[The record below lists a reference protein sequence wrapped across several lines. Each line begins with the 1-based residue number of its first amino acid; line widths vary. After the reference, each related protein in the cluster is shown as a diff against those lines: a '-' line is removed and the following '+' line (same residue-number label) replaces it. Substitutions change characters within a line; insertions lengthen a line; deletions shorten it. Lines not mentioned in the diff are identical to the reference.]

1 MVFDSGY
8 DPSMQPSVEKALPE
22 PPWWEVPKRGE
33 PRATL
38 SREAIV
44 DAAMDVLDN
53 NGLDG
58 LSMRRVAETLGTG
71 PASLYWHVAD
81 KEQLIHL
88 ILDRVMGEI
97 ELPDPDQS
105 RWEEQIREF
114 AQEAR
119 ATFRKH
125 RDVGLAS
132 LGRVPMGPNLI
143 RIAEWLLG
151 LLRAAG
157 IPNRPAT
164 WFVDLI
170 ALVGAAQSVEDDM
183 ASTGEDPVINAMGDY
198 LAALPPDRFPNLA
211 AVASDMVVGSPD
223 ERFEFGLDLLLR
235 GLKSFTPS
243 SAAAGGARSDRQPRS

>member
-1 MVFDSGY
+1 MIRG
-8 DPSMQPSVEKALPE
+8 MQPSAEKALPE

-97 ELPDPDQS
+97 ELPEPDQS

-114 AQEAR
+114 AQ
-119 ATFRKH
+119 
-125 RDVGLAS
+125 
-132 LGRVPMGPNLI
+132 GRG
-143 RIAEWLLG
+143 
-151 LLRAAG
+151 
-157 IPNRPAT
+157 
-164 WFVDLI
+164 
-170 ALVGAAQSVEDDM
+170 
-183 ASTGEDPVINAMGDY
+183 
-198 LAALPPDRFPNLA
+198 
-211 AVASDMVVGSPD
+211 
-223 ERFEFGLDLLLR
+223 
-235 GLKSFTPS
+235 
-243 SAAAGGARSDRQPRS
+243 PRSESTAMWASPRWAGFRWGPT

>member
-1 MVFDSGY
+1 MPRSAEDS
-8 DPSMQPSVEKALPE
+8 LPD

-44 DAAMDVLDN
+44 DAAIDVLDIH
-53 NGLDG
+53 GLDG
-58 LSMRRVAETLGTG
+58 LSMRRVAEVLNTG

-88 ILDRVMGEI
+88 ILDRVMGEL
-97 ELPDPDQS
+97 ELPEPDQS

-114 AQEAR
+114 AHGAR
-119 ATFRKH
+119 AMFRKH
-125 RDVGLAS
+125 RDIGLAS

-151 LLRAAG
+151 LLRGAG

-170 ALVGAAQSVEDDM
+170 ALVGAAQSVEDDI
-183 ASTGEDPVINAMGDY
+183 ASTGDDPVINAMGDY
-198 LAALPPDRFPNLA
+198 LATLPQEQYPNMA

-235 GLKSFTPS
+235 GLKSYIETE
-243 SAAAGGARSDRQPRS
+243 SADHPV

>member
-1 MVFDSGY
+1 MISG
-8 DPSMQPSVEKALPE
+8 MQRSAENALPE
-22 PPWWEVPKRGE
+22 PPWWDVPKRGE

-44 DAAMDVLDN
+44 DAAIDVLDS

-58 LSMRRVAETLGTG
+58 LSMRRVAEALGTG

-88 ILDRVMGEI
+88 ILDRVMGEF
-97 ELPDPDQS
+97 ELPEPDPT
-105 RWEEQIREF
+105 RWEEQIRAF
-114 AQEAR
+114 AHEAR
-119 ATFRKH
+119 ATFSKH

-151 LLRAAG
+151 LLRGAG

-183 ASTGEDPVINAMGDY
+183 ASIGEDPVINAMGDY

-235 GLKSFTPS
+235 GLKSFIDTGTPEFGQS
-243 SAAAGGARSDRQPRS
+243 V

>member
-1 MVFDSGY
+1 MERGTED
-8 DPSMQPSVEKALPE
+8 ALPE

-33 PRATL
+33 ARATL

-44 DAAMDVLDN
+44 DAAIEVLDTS
-53 NGLDG
+53 GLNG
-58 LSMRRVAETLGTG
+58 LSMRRVAEALGTG

-88 ILDRVMGEI
+88 ILDRVMGEV
-97 ELPDPDQS
+97 ELPEPDPS
-105 RWEEQIREF
+105 RWEEQIRDF
-114 AQEAR
+114 ANRAR
-119 ATFRKH
+119 AMFRRH

-151 LLRAAG
+151 LLRGAG

-170 ALVGAAQSVEDDM
+170 ALVGAAQSVEDDI
-183 ASTGEDPVINAMGDY
+183 ASKGDDPVINAMGAY
-198 LAALPPDRFPNLA
+198 LAALPAERFPNMA

-235 GLKSFTPS
+235 GLKSYIDSGSPGDDQS
-243 SAAAGGARSDRQPRS
+243 V